1 MVKIYYNSWCE
12 EFKKPFGSILE
23 NMPVRLVV
31 EASSDRILAVELVV
45 WQEIFGQTP
54 DRKYIKMDE
63 VSAGR
68 FEFLG
73 TLLDLHG
80 LIFYYFKIDSEQGR
94 VFYGQNPEFGG
105 EGQVYF
111 YEENVTP
118 YSLTCVKEVENI
130 PTWFSESIF
139 YQIFP
144 DRFSRGADFYL
155 RNTAKDDVIFYE
167 NENDTPAYVKDG
179 NGDILKWDFWGGT
192 LQGIIEKIPYL
203 RKLGVSAIYLNPIFE
218 ARSNHRY
225 DTADFEKIDSLLGD
239 EKIFDKLVQSLH
251 ENEIKVILDGVFNH
265 VGRNS
270 KYFNYDGT
278 HGENVGA
285 YQNSNSEH
293 YSWFNF
299 CSDNDYDSWWG
310 IKDLPVIDKYNLDYQ
325 NYILDIIDYWTS
337 IGVDGWRL
345 DVADELPD
353 FFIQKIRTK
362 LDESQDKILIGEVWE
377 DASRKISYGDRRKYI
392 YNGSLQSVMNYPF
405 RNLIIN
411 LLSGEWSTEYS
422 AKYLIQIFENYP
434 KEIFFNLF
442 NNIGTHDT
450 ERILTIFKGDIQKVE
465 SAVSLLMTLP
475 GVPTVYYGDEVGLY
489 GGKDPDNRRIFPW
502 NNQDQN
508 FYMIYK
514 KWISI
519 RKSND
524 VLNENNEFKVFYSG
538 SIFGFVRA
546 NKKEFAALVVNLS
559 NTDTLIIPESLNWL
573 NEAPKE
579 LETIKGYL
587 TNRTIHGEKTK
598 FFSGNL

>member
-1 MVKIYYNSWCE
+1 M
-12 EFKKPFGSILE
+12 
-23 NMPVRLVV
+23 
-31 EASSDRILAVELVV
+31 
-45 WQEIFGQTP
+45 
-54 DRKYIKMDE
+54 
-63 VSAGR
+63 
-68 FEFLG
+68 
-73 TLLDLHG
+73 
-80 LIFYYFKIDSEQGR
+80 
-94 VFYGQNPEFGG
+94 
-105 EGQVYF
+105 
-111 YEENVTP
+111 
-118 YSLTCVKEVENI
+118 
-130 PTWFSESIF
+130 
-139 YQIFP
+139 
-144 DRFSRGADFYL
+144 
-155 RNTAKDDVIFYE
+155 
-167 NENDTPAYVKDG
+167 
-179 NGDILKWDFWGGT
+179 
-192 LQGIIEKIPYL
+192 
-203 RKLGVSAIYLNPIFE
+203 GVSAIYLNPIFE